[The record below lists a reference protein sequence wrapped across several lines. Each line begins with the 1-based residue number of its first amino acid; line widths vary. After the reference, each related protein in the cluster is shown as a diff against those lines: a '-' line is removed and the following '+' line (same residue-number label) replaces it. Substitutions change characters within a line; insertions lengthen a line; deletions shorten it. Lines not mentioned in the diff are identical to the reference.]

1 MKYLKKLI
9 VNKYLN
15 LSDLKNI
22 EIKELKIRPEEIKK
36 IDDDSMINFINF
48 IKKYKENQV
57 ILGNESEILTSVK
70 GMIGKYKLTPKNKEM
85 MSSLLNSDPVLKEI
99 FKSFL

>member
-1 MKYLKKLI
+1 MRYIKKLI
-9 VNKYLN
+9 INKDLN
-15 LSDLKNI
+15 LSNLKNV

-36 IDDDSMINFINF
+36 IEDKAMINFIDF

-70 GMIGKYKLTPKNKEM
+70 GMIGKYKLIPKNKELIL
-85 MSSLLNSDPVLKEI
+85 SVLNSDPNLKEI